1 MDLIFSDT
9 DDDLEVVVDGYA
21 GDEGMDDE
29 DGSEHDRYDV
39 VRQRVGVDASVE
51 EDSELDATTVADG
64 EAHEQVND
72 EQGRE
77 LMNKQ

>member
-21 GDEGMDDE
+21 GDETMDDE
-29 DGSEHDRYDV
+29 DGSEHDRHDLD
-39 VRQRVGVDASVE
+39 RQRVGVDASVE

-64 EAHEQVND
+64 EAHEQAND

-77 LMNKQ
+77 LH

>member
-21 GDEGMDDE
+21 GDEAMDDE
-29 DGSEHDRYDV
+29 FGSEHDRQDFD
-39 VRQRVGVDASVE
+39 RQRVGVDASVE

-64 EAHEQVND
+64 EAHEQAND

-77 LMNKQ
+77 LLS

>member
-1 MDLIFSDT
+1 MDLTFSDT

-21 GDEGMDDE
+21 GDEAMDDE
-29 DGSEHDRYDV
+29 DGSEHDHYDV

-64 EAHEQVND
+64 EAHEQAND

-77 LMNKQ
+77 LLS

>member
-1 MDLIFSDT
+1 MDLTFSDT
-9 DDDLEVVVDGYA
+9 DDDLEVVVE
-21 GDEGMDDE
+21 GDEAMDDE

-64 EAHEQVND
+64 EAHEQAND

-77 LMNKQ
+77 LLS

>member
-1 MDLIFSDT
+1 MDLTFSDT
-9 DDDLEVVVDGYA
+9 DDDLEVVVDGYE
-21 GDEGMDDE
+21 GDEAMDDE

-64 EAHEQVND
+64 EAHEQAND

-77 LMNKQ
+77 LLS

>member
-1 MDLIFSDT
+1 MDLFFSET
-9 DDDLEVVVDGYA
+9 DDDLEVVVDGHA
-21 GDEGMDDE
+21 GDEAMDDE

-39 VRQRVGVDASVE
+39 IRQRVGVDASVE

-64 EAHEQVND
+64 EAHEQAND

-77 LMNKQ
+77 LH